1 MGTYPKETNNMEQFQ
16 IETAQNISINQNT
29 AHLGERMLAYIIDS
43 FIIGVYIILMVLLLL
58 SMNIEMDD
66 MWALYLVLN
75 LPAFLYYVLLETFMD
90 GKTIGKSLLHIR
102 VVKLDGS
109 KPNFSSYFVRWVLRI
124 IDVALS
130 SGGIAVLTILLR
142 GKGQRVG
149 DIAAGTTVISE
160 KKRVTVKDTL
170 LRDLPEAYVP
180 KFPQVTIFKDRE
192 MQTIKDLYM
201 AAKRNGDHNVI
212 ISLSDRIKKVTG
224 INTELKA
231 NDFVDIVINDYS
243 FYTQQL

>member
-1 MGTYPKETNNMEQFQ
+1 MEQFQ

-43 FIIGVYIILMVLLLL
+43 FIIGVYAILVILLLVT
-58 SMNIEMDD
+58 MNIEFSE

-90 GKTIGKSLLHIR
+90 GKTVGKSLVNIR

-109 KPNFSSYFVRWVLRI
+109 KPNFSSYFLRWILRI

-130 SGGIAVLTILLR
+130 SGGVAVLTILLR

-160 KKRVTVKDTL
+160 KKRVSVKDTL
-170 LRDLPEAYVP
+170 LRDLPQEYVP
-180 KFPQVTIFKDRE
+180 KFPQVTIFKDLE
-192 MQTIKDLYM
+192 MQTIKELFTS
-201 AAKRNGDHNVI
+201 AKQNGEHNVI
-212 ISLSDRIKKVTG
+212 LSLSERIKKVTG
-224 INTELKA
+224 ITTELKP
-231 NDFVDIVINDYS
+231 VDLVDTVINDYS
-243 FYTQQL
+243 YYTQQL

>member
-1 MGTYPKETNNMEQFQ
+1 MEQFQ
-16 IETAQNISINQNT
+16 IETAQNISIHQNT

-43 FIIGVYIILMVLLLL
+43 FIIWVYVVLMFLLLIT
-58 SMNIEMDD
+58 MNIDFED

-90 GKTIGKSLLHIR
+90 GKTVGKSLVHIR

-109 KPNFSSYFVRWVLRI
+109 KPNFSSYVVRWVLRI

-130 SGGIAVLTILLR
+130 SGGVAVLTILLR

-160 KKRVTVKDTL
+160 KKRVSIKDTL
-170 LRDLPEAYVP
+170 LSDLPEAYIP

-192 MQTIKDLYM
+192 MQTIKDLYTS
-201 AAKRNGDHNVI
+201 AKRNGDHNVI
-212 ISLSDRIKKVTG
+212 VSLSDRIKKVTG
-224 INTELKA
+224 ITTELRA
-231 NDFVDIVINDYS
+231 MDFVDIIIKDYS